1 MRHDNATLARFYV
14 RRPCSGPRKYTF
26 VTDAGNR
33 LQSPLQ
39 PILDNAVGCN
49 DQLRCPSIHTRSVE
63 AKFSGIESRL
73 AQPMLSVYPTAVF
86 SVTVPADTIG
96 RPESQPVSSRTVMV
110 SCTIA
115 TDNEP

>member
-1 MRHDNATLARFYV
+1 
-14 RRPCSGPRKYTF
+14 
-26 VTDAGNR
+26 
-33 LQSPLQ
+33 
-39 PILDNAVGCN
+39 
-49 DQLRCPSIHTRSVE
+49 
-63 AKFSGIESRL
+63 
-73 AQPMLSVYPTAVF
+73 MLSVYPTAVF